1 MLIHLDTHANT
12 KMSVVPHNTLI
23 EAATVD
29 SHTGRINILSK
40 RWRMNHLY
48 TILPKD
54 RPLEVMKL
62 NHAQLRVLYNYRHN
76 KKIILKSRQQGISTL
91 YVAYNLDAC
100 IFTPNYQ
107 AGIQSYG
114 RDESAKLYKRALIMW
129 DNFPQEIKEELGL
142 TLKSSST
149 ISGLEFS
156 NGSSLKIGNF
166 RGDTLHSLHISELAK
181 ISKKYPEKANELKT
195 GAFQAVSSQN
205 IITIETTAEG
215 DIGLFPEIWFQSMS
229 LIDAGIE
236 LTPLDFQ
243 PIFLS
248 WMEDI
253 DCTLSLPSPIEVI
266 PQLMDYFKE
275 LEDEFSL
282 AIDTSTVTYH
292 STNMS
297 KPLLSFTQE
306 QINWLVPKLRELGS
320 DFNREYPAS
329 ARMAFAQS
337 IEGTYFQKQYEVLK
351 QEDRIQEIE
360 YHSQYP
366 VYTSWD
372 IGVND
377 EGVVLLWQ
385 IYDGYIYLIDEYH
398 ATGEGVEHYLE
409 ILTQL
414 GVAGD
419 IKRHIFPHDIAV
431 KEWGSGRTRVE
442 TLNSLGVY
450 NIDVLGKL
458 TFADSISAARSLLIG
473 NLIVAKKCRQ
483 TIAAIQ
489 NYRKKKDEKLGVYL
503 PTDVHDIHSN
513 YMAAFRYGAQGLST
527 HLVKGSRPKTHKKE
541 HKMVR
546 NSPSVAV

>member
-1 MLIHLDTHANT
+1 
-12 KMSVVPHNTLI
+12 
-23 EAATVD
+23 
-29 SHTGRINILSK
+29 
-40 RWRMNHLY
+40 
-48 TILPKD
+48 
-54 RPLEVMKL
+54 MKL
-62 NHAQLRVLYNYRHN
+62 NHAQQKVIYNYRHN

-129 DNFPQEIKEELGL
+129 DSFPQEIKSQLGL

-149 ISGLEFS
+149 TSGLEFS

-215 DIGLFPEIWFQSMS
+215 DTGLFPEIWFQSMG
-229 LIDAGIE
+229 LIDAGIP

-253 DCTLSLPSPIEVI
+253 DCTLTLPHPIADI
-266 PQLMDYFKE
+266 PQLHTYFKE

-282 AIDTSTVTYH
+282 NIDTLTITHISK
-292 STNMS
+292 NQS
-297 KPLLSFTQE
+297 KPSLTLTQE

-320 DFNREYPAS
+320 DFNREYPAT
-329 ARMAFAQS
+329 ARLAFAQS
-337 IEGTYFQKQYEVLK
+337 IEGTYFQKQYEILK
-351 QEDRIQEIE
+351 QENRILDTT
-360 YHSQYP
+360 YNAQYP
-366 VYTSWD
+366 TYTSWD

-377 EGVVLLWQ
+377 EGVLLVWQ
-385 IYDGYIYLIDEYH
+385 VYGGYIYLIDEYH
-398 ATGEGVEHYLE
+398 STSEGVEHYLSVLE
-409 ILTQL
+409 TL
-414 GVAGD
+414 GYAQS
-419 IKRHIFPHDIAV
+419 IKRHYFPHDISV
-431 KEWGSGRTRVE
+431 KEWGSGRTRIE
-442 TLNSLGVY
+442 TLNSLGVH

-458 TFADSISAARSLLIG
+458 SFADSISAARSLLIG
-473 NLIVAKKCRQ
+473 NLIVSRKCRN
-483 TIAAIQ
+483 TITAIQ

-527 HLVKGSRPKTHKKE
+527 HMVKSTKPKTQQRKSSSRQKQ
-541 HKMVR
+541 
-546 NSPSVAV
+546 PSIAV